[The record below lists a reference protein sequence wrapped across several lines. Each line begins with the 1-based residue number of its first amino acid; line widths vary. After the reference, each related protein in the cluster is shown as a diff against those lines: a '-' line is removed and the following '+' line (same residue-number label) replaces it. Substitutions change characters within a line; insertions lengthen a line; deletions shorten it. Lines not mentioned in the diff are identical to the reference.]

1 MKRLMKTALI
11 TGITG
16 QDGAYLA
23 ELLLAKGYTVYGTY
37 RRTSSVNFWRIDEL
51 GVQNH
56 PHLHLVE
63 YDLTD
68 LGASIALV
76 QKVQPAEIYNLA
88 AQSFVGVSF
97 DQPTTTAQITGIGAL
112 NLLEAI
118 RLVNPK
124 IKFYQAS
131 TSEMFGK
138 VQAIPQ
144 IEETPFYPRSPY
156 GVAKLYAHWMTVNY
170 RESYGLFGSSG
181 ILFNHESPLRG
192 REFVTRKI
200 TDSVAKIC
208 LGKLDCLELGN
219 IDAKRD
225 WGFAK
230 EYVDGMWR
238 MLQADE
244 PDTFVLATNRT
255 ETVRDFVAMAF
266 KGVGIHVDFKGS
278 EVGETAVIASFSPE
292 FSQETNALKVGQTV
306 MRINPKFYRP
316 AEVELLIGN
325 PAKAKAILGWQPTT
339 TLEQLCLMM
348 VTQDVRRNRQGFSF

>member
-1 MKRLMKTALI
+1 MKRAII

-23 ELLLAKGYTVYGTY
+23 QLLLKKGYDVYGTY
-37 RRTSSVNFWRIDEL
+37 RRTSSVNFWRLDEL
-51 GVQNH
+51 GVKNH
-56 PHLHLVE
+56 PNLHLVE

-68 LGASIALV
+68 LGSSIALV
-76 QKVQPAEIYNLA
+76 QKAQPDEIYNLA

-97 DQPTTTAQITGIGAL
+97 DQPSTTAQITGIGAL

-118 RLVNPK
+118 RLVNRK
-124 IKFYQAS
+124 IRFYQAS

-144 IEETPFYPRSPY
+144 VEDTPFYPRSPY

-170 RESYGLFGSSG
+170 RESYDIFGSSG

-200 TDSVAKIC
+200 TDSVAKIK
-208 LGKLDCLELGN
+208 LGQLGVLELGN
-219 IDAKRD
+219 LDAKRD

-230 EYVDGMWR
+230 EYVEGMWR

-255 ETVRDFVAMAF
+255 ETVRDFVRMAF
-266 KGVGIHVDFKGS
+266 KGAGIAVDFRGNA
-278 EVGETAVIASFSPE
+278 EDETAVDAS
-292 FSQETNALKVGQTV
+292 TGATV

-316 AEVELLIGN
+316 AEVELLIGS
-325 PAKAKAILGWQPTT
+325 PAKAKAKLGWAPET
-339 TLEQLCLMM
+339 TLEQLCQMM
-348 VTQDVRRNRQGFSF
+348 VEADLRRNQAGFSF